1 MPDSGF
7 DLASTFVHLG
17 RGTRAIPI
25 PDFAFTPEF
34 LDDYERRFADDG
46 DEGRLVCLLPQAQTW
61 DTWERHPAG
70 EELVLLVSGRVDLVQ
85 ELDDGPHTVALV
97 PGQAAVNPQNVWHTA
112 TVHEPGV
119 ALFVTPGR
127 GTEHRPR

>member
-1 MPDSGF
+1 MADAGF

-17 RGTRAIPI
+17 RASRATPI
-25 PDFAFTPEF
+25 PDFVFTPEF
-34 LDDYERRFADDG
+34 LDDYQRRFGDDG
-46 DEGRLVCLLPQAQTW
+46 DEGRLVCLVPQDQTW

-70 EELVLLVSGRVDLVQ
+70 EELVVLVSGRVDLIQ

-97 PGQAAVNPQNVWHTA
+97 PGRATVNPPNVWHTA

-127 GTEHRPR
+127 GTEHRAR